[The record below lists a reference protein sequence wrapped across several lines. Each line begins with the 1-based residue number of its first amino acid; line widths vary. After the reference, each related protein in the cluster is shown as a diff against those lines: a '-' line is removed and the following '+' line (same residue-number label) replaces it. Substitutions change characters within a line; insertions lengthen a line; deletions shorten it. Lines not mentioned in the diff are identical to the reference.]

1 MTTAKKRLTWYTRRT
16 YTNKTKLYQYH
27 TIKQEATFLNM
38 KLYNICYTY
47 STNWKSFGWKVN
59 KRTNVNALRVGI
71 MTIAK
76 KRLTWYTKRTYTNKT
91 KLCQYHT
98 IKQEAT
104 FLNMKLY
111 NICYTYSTNW
121 RSFGWKV
128 NKRTPMVSG
137 TKLLVFLHK
146 GPKVHIPI

>member
-1 MTTAKKRLTWYTRRT
+1 MSENIKSVRTQNWHKKWDVSNNVRSDRLNIALAQ
-16 YTNKTKLYQYH
+16 TNNEV
-27 TIKQEATFLNM
+27 I
-38 KLYNICYTY
+38 
-47 STNWKSFGWKVN
+47 VN
-59 KRTNVNALRVGI
+59 HNNDFDLIWVGI

-91 KLCQYHT
+91 KWQYHT